1 VECSGWLETK
11 MLRPGLGIAIMP
23 SVNRSGSVLVVFKV
37 LVRLM
42 GCQTHLYKL
51 RLKDW
56 QASPWDRLSA
66 YFADNA
72 DFGMGACGGPIV
84 HIFN

>member
-1 VECSGWLETK
+1 
-11 MLRPGLGIAIMP
+11 
-23 SVNRSGSVLVVFKV
+23 
-37 LVRLM
+37 M